1 MLSGGNHTTNLP
13 ICLQQPWLIEYVRR
27 DESNQKTA
35 ESQSRGKSAA
45 EERCAMVNASGIFV
59 RAILGG

>member
-1 MLSGGNHTTNLP
+1 MLCGGNHTTNLP
-13 ICLQQPWLIEYVRR
+13 ICLQQPWLIGFIPS
-27 DESNQKTA
+27 DIFNQKTA